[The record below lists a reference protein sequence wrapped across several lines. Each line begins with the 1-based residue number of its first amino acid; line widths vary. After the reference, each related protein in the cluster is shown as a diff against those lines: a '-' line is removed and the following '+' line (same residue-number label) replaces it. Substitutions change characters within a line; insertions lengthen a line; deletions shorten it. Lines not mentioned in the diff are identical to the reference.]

1 MLSAEQNPTGELIE
15 YLCLGIIFYYF
26 RRKQKRGKTVGF
38 VDITR
43 MKEVLALSLQSL
55 NCLFLSDIFL
65 KAKTFVL
72 SLMCEG
78 KT

>member
-1 MLSAEQNPTGELIE
+1 M
-15 YLCLGIIFYYF
+15 
-26 RRKQKRGKTVGF
+26 GF